1 MKNPLKAI
9 IALLGVAIVSTLI
22 FTSCSKDTDP
32 ADKDFF
38 VGKYSGHISYVDNN
52 ADDQTKIDK
61 ENGTVEVV
69 KVGGNYNFIF
79 SDGIPNITGV
89 KFNKEGEHTVIN
101 VGSDESHL
109 IKIDE
114 DNLIIA
120 YTKDNKVWTAN
131 CNR

>member
-1 MKNPLKAI
+1 MKSPLKAI
-9 IALLGVAIVSTLI
+9 VALLSVALLSTLI
-22 FTSCSKDTDP
+22 ITSCSKDTDP
-32 ADKDFF
+32 TEKDLF

-61 ENGTVEVV
+61 DNGTVEVV

-89 KFNKEGEHTVIN
+89 KFDKKGEHTVIN

-109 IKIDE
+109 IQIDE
-114 DNLIIA
+114 DHLTIA
-120 YTKDNKVWTAN
+120 YTKDNKIWTAN
-131 CNR
+131 CKR